1 MKQIAV
7 IGLGRF
13 ASAVA
18 TKLYELGNEVLAVDI
33 DENVIQR
40 ISGQVTQAVV
50 ADARDPEVLKQLG
63 IAEYDCVVLGN
74 SSDVA
79 SSILTTVILKELG
92 VREVI
97 CKASSAIHL
106 TALEKVGADKVIFPE
121 REMAHKLAQSIS
133 SSRMLDYIELS
144 SDYGIAE
151 LKCPR
156 TWNGKTLREL
166 NIRAVY
172 GLNVLAVRE
181 HGTNIVVSPGGD
193 FRLSEDDVVMA
204 LGSYAQLDSVQVL

>member
-13 ASAVA
+13 ATAVA
-18 TKLYELGNEVLAVDI
+18 TKLYELGNEVLAIDI
-33 DENVIQR
+33 DENIVQR

-50 ADARDPEVLKQLG
+50 ADARDPEVLRQLG

-121 REMAHKLAQSIS
+121 REMAYKLAQSIS
-133 SSRMLDYIELS
+133 SARMLDYIELS

-156 TWNGKTLREL
+156 TWSGKTLRAL

-172 GLNVLAVRE
+172 GLNVLAVRV
-181 HGTNIVVSPGGD
+181 HGAEIAVSPSGD
-193 FRLSEDDVVMA
+193 FRLSEDDVVMM
-204 LGSYAQLDSVQVL
+204 LGSYAQLDAVQVL